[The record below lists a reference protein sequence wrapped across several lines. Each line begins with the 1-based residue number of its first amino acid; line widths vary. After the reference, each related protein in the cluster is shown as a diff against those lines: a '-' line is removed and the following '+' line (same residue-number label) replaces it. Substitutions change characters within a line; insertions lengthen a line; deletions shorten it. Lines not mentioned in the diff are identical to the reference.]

1 MNKKETSEI
10 SVSHVIQAIDS
21 ENFKNT
27 LEENAPAIQE
37 AVKKATVD
45 KGPDPLNGLSI
56 GRVVIFTAA
65 TKRQFPAI
73 VVKVVD
79 PATGMIDAQIF
90 SGDTNGSELYR
101 NLPFSAT
108 PKSDSWCWPQRV

>member
-1 MNKKETSEI
+1 LSKKETTETPVEI
-10 SVSHVIQAIDS
+10 NVEAIDT
-21 ENFKNT
+21 EKFKQT
-27 LEENAPAIQE
+27 LEENKEQIKE
-37 AVKKATVD
+37 LL